1 MGGKGSG
8 RPFGDKNKIDAFDP
22 DTWPANDK
30 RRLERDSFAIK
41 QRSTDTQRCKD
52 N

>member
-30 RRLERDSFAIK
+30 RSLEREM
-41 QRSTDTQRCKD
+41 QRASTTR
-52 N
+52 

>member
-30 RRLERDSFAIK
+30 RRLEQGEKFRNRLSGVE
-41 QRSTDTQRCKD
+41 QS
-52 N
+52 